1 MTRVSSGAGNPASA
15 AAGLPIRAR
24 MFAAFSF
31 VLAVLALVSF
41 WPPTSPV
48 VVGWL
53 VLWVGTCAATGVAIL
68 RRQRHAAYL
77 VWLLTGLATLSAALA
92 LQSGMLTPTG
102 IVIDILLF
110 APLYWFAIWYHR
122 SRSAGP
128 GTARRDAI

>member
-1 MTRVSSGAGNPASA
+1 MTRVSSAGNSVSAS
-15 AAGLPIRAR
+15 AGLPIPAR

-31 VLAVLALVSF
+31 VLAVLALVAF

-110 APLYWFAIWYHR
+110 TPLYWFAIWYQR
-122 SRSAGP
+122 SRSAGD
-128 GTARRDAI
+128 GTARRDGI